1 MTVAQTLDR
10 RTTAMLEKIKAFLQ
24 GTLDIKGGTFVD
36 LFALIFMVRLCGPLW
51 RLPAISIAEATFWAS
66 TIGAF
71 AISHGGPKD
80 GQA

>member
-1 MTVAQTLDR
+1 
-10 RTTAMLEKIKAFLQ
+10 MLARIKAFLQ

-36 LFALIFMVRLCGPLW
+36 LFALVFLIRLLGPLW
-51 RLPAISIAEATFWAS
+51 GLQGINISEATLWSA